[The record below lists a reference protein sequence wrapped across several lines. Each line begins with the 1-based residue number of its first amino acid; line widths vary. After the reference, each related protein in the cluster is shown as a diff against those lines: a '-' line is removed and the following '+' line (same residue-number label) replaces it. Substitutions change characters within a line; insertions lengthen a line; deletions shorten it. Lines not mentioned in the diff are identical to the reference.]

1 MKFLAVSALF
11 FAASTQACALY
22 QFCHCT
28 SADGT
33 PDDIATL
40 TACMAQSE
48 SDKEFTGISGFQEC
62 HFYGDAHSGFADLEK
77 NGLDNCD
84 FREACTAAGATGQ
97 DSSCSGKLH

>member
-1 MKFLAVSALF
+1 MKFSILSALF

-28 SADGT
+28 NADGT
-33 PDDIATL
+33 PDDDSTV

-48 SDKEFTGISGFQEC
+48 PHKEFTGMSGFQEC
-62 HFYGDAHSGFADLEK
+62 HFTGSAQSGFLRLEE

-84 FREACTAAGATGQ
+84 FREACTAAGATGE
-97 DSSCSGKLH
+97 DSNCSAKLH